1 MDATFDWVQTAL
13 ERLHMAGSGFDPQL
27 YSSLT
32 GLTPMID
39 PTVDED
45 WCSWRAPTECESQQM
60 SHVPTVELSES
71 LESIANSVLRGV
83 GVDE

>member
-13 ERLHMAGSGFDPQL
+13 ERLHVTGSGFEPKL

-32 GLTPMID
+32 GWTPMID
-39 PTVDED
+39 PTMDED
-45 WCSWRAPTECESQQM
+45 WCSWRAPTECESQQT

-71 LESIANSVLRGV
+71 LESIANSVL
-83 GVDE
+83 